1 MVAPKRD
8 SQRVVSEFAVG
19 DKVRVLSGDGDGA
32 AGVICTIG
40 SVYRSGRCRVDLPNG
55 GFRNLPPELL
65 EKVQ

>member
-1 MVAPKRD
+1 MTVPRRSNRTASP
-8 SQRVVSEFAVG
+8 FIAG

-32 AGVICTIG
+32 AGVVCTVG
-40 SVYRSGRCRVDLPNG
+40 KVYRSGRCRVDLPNG